1 METASSRA
9 FRQGEIIIQQGD
21 TATAFYIV
29 ERGMVSVSKD
39 GKVVAH
45 LAPGQYFGEIGLL
58 NGVPRTATVT
68 AESSSVQVLEL
79 SRERF
84 LDLVENSDLVSSEM
98 AAIARKRTAHNSLRD
113 ALPGISADALGRL
126 FPEFSTER
134 LEAGA
139 TVIREGDVA
148 DRFYVIAEGCAVVTR
163 RTAGGS
169 EELAQLGP
177 GEYFGE
183 MGMITGQP
191 RNATVTISDEGPA
204 VLLSTDRKGFLAAF
218 HAGASGDLAQ
228 TMITRAALL
237 K

>member
-1 METASSRA
+1 M
-9 FRQGEIIIQQGD
+9 
-21 TATAFYIV
+21 
-29 ERGMVSVSKD
+29 
-39 GKVVAH
+39 
-45 LAPGQYFGEIGLL
+45 
-58 NGVPRTATVT
+58 
-68 AESSSVQVLEL
+68 EL

-84 LDLVENSDLVSSEM
+84 LDLVENSDLISGEI

-113 ALPGISADALGRL
+113 ALPGISAEALGRL

-134 LEAGA
+134 LEPGA
-139 TVIREGDVA
+139 TVIREGDDA

-163 RTAGGS
+163 RKDGGS
-169 EELAQLGP
+169 DELARLGP

-183 MGMITGQP
+183 MGMITGQS

-204 VLLSTDRKGFLAAF
+204 VVLSTDRNGFLAAF

>member
-1 METASSRA
+1 
-9 FRQGEIIIQQGD
+9 
-21 TATAFYIV
+21 
-29 ERGMVSVSKD
+29 
-39 GKVVAH
+39 
-45 LAPGQYFGEIGLL
+45 
-58 NGVPRTATVT
+58 
-68 AESSSVQVLEL
+68 
-79 SRERF
+79 
-84 LDLVENSDLVSSEM
+84 M

-134 LEAGA
+134 LEAGSI
-139 TVIREGDVA
+139 VIREGDVA

-163 RTAGGS
+163 QGDGGS
-169 EELAQLGP
+169 EELARLGP

-191 RNATVTISDEGPA
+191 RNATVTISDDGPA
-204 VLLSTDRKGFLAAF
+204 VLLCTDRKGFLAAF